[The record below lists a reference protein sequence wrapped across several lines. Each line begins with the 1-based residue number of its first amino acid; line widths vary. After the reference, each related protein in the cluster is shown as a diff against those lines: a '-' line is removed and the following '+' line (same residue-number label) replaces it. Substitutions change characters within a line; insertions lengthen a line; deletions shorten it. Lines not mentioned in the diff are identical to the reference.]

1 MAPPSGGVVKCT
13 TGADRGIQLAGPAAG
28 AGLGAVEGMIRLLAL
43 PSEPTQ
49 SPVFTALPV
58 NLILQ
63 SAPLVHQVAP
73 PPKAKAKRRKKPS
86 HSKDPNS
93 FNEKYRRL
101 MAKME
106 QPQLAPPVAQEGK
119 DTQPCAG
126 YSGGVGPVMGCSQEQ
141 LFGGYHDNS
150 TPTSVTPEEMYGD
163 PHQWAAGSLLPFPDT
178 WLAVSPPIMCVCV
191 CV

>member
-1 MAPPSGGVVKCT
+1 MAPPTGGVVKCT
-13 TGADRGIQLAGPAAG
+13 TGADRGIQLAGPAAGAGLGSGAGLGGG

-63 SAPLVHQVAP
+63 SAPLVQQVAP
-73 PPKAKAKRRKKPS
+73 PLKAKAKRRKKPS

-126 YSGGVGPVMGCSQEQ
+126 YSGGVGPVIGSSLSVPGGWGSEQ
-141 LFGGYHDNS
+141 PG
-150 TPTSVTPEEMYGD
+150 
-163 PHQWAAGSLLPFPDT
+163 AALQRLP
-178 WLAVSPPIMCVCV
+178 
-191 CV
+191 